1 MNGAKPAAIKS
12 ALMNLSVWASA
23 GKKSR
28 AKVVFPA
35 PLGPAMMMIFFK
47 FRSGFNDFKL
57 SRMVFNIL
65 INNVDD
71 HLNNHGFLHHAHGQW
86 KLAPAFD
93 LNPFPDKERALKTW
107 ISEDAGDT
115 ASLAEAVAVAPLFG
129 FTHGTESTV
138 LEEVKSAIG
147 HWKSIARSIG
157 MSAVDI
163 SSFAPAFEYTEL

>member
-1 MNGAKPAAIKS
+1 MYSSQAAADLKE
-12 ALMNLSVWASA
+12 LW
-23 GKKSR
+23 R
-28 AKVVFPA
+28 
-35 PLGPAMMMIFFK
+35 
-47 FRSGFNDFKL
+47 
-57 SRMVFNIL
+57 RMVFNIL

-129 FTHGTESTV
+129 FTHGTESTA

-147 HWKSIARSIG
+147 HWKSIARAIG

-163 SSFAPAFEYTEL
+163 SSFAPAFEHTEL